1 MSPGYG
7 LYIFRKNHQ
16 HKSEG
21 IHLSQKLE
29 ESWDDAMKLDEDGT
43 RSFMKFFSWR
53 ARQAYPLVWGGRQ
66 EQNKTKQKRF
76 EGNDEVLE
84 ESRRT
89 IRRGSW
95 PDYQQFWRPIWDWR
109 PQKIEAKIHTIIC
122 IFPIV
127 SCRSRHIHWLDW
139 SKCQGLQDQW
149 NKKTMGHSGADWT
162 STKAAEESVTGEGEW
177 DRLKHEK
184 DQTKLSLDSKYSGC
198 RMNNTTEED

>member
-1 MSPGYG
+1 MKGKASLSISLGG
-7 LYIFRKNHQ
+7 EAGAKQNKAEEIWGQWWSFRRVTENHQ
-16 HKSEG
+16 ERELTRLSTVLKA
-21 IHLSQKLE
+21 HLRLE
-29 ESWDDAMKLDEDGT
+29 T
-43 RSFMKFFSWR
+43 
-53 ARQAYPLVWGGRQ
+53 
-66 EQNKTKQKRF
+66 T
-76 EGNDEVLE
+76 
-84 ESRRT
+84 
-89 IRRGSW
+89 
-95 PDYQQFWRPIWDWR
+95 
-109 PQKIEAKIHTIIC
+109 KIEAKIHTIIC